1 MQSRHSAVLTAVSI
15 ALAAGACQ
23 APGVAT
29 QTARAVDEWT
39 GTYPLTADGEL
50 QIINTNGAIEIEA
63 ATTPTVEVHA
73 ERIARATTDAAA
85 RDLLPHISI
94 RADSVSGHLTIQTE
108 RMSGLLIG
116 VSFEVVY
123 HVKAPASATIRA
135 RTANG
140 SITAT
145 GTSGR
150 LVAFAANGDIL
161 GHALAGGIDA
171 RTVNKGVTIDM
182 ATVGREPIDLRA
194 ANGSIQLGLP
204 LDTNANLAATCSNG
218 NIEVTGLTFQPLGDQ
233 TKRRLR
239 GRINTG
245 GTPIE
250 LNTTNGDIRVY
261 ERR

>member
-1 MQSRHSAVLTAVSI
+1 MQSCHSAVLTAVSL
-15 ALAAGACQ
+15 ALTAAACQ
-23 APGVAT
+23 APGVVK
-29 QTARAVDEWT
+29 QTARAADEWA
-39 GTYPLTADGEL
+39 GTYPLAADGEL
-50 QIINTNGAIEIEA
+50 QIINTNGAIEIQ
-63 ATTPTVEVHA
+63 ATTAPTVEVHA
-73 ERIARATTDAAA
+73 ERIARAATDAAA

-94 RADSVSGHLTIQTE
+94 RSDSAIGHVTIQTE

-123 HVKAPASATIRA
+123 HVSAPASATIRA

-140 SITAT
+140 SISAT

-150 LVAFAANGDIL
+150 LIALAANGDIL
-161 GHALAGGIDA
+161 GEGLAGGIDA

-182 ATVGREPIDLRA
+182 AKVGDEPIDLRA
-194 ANGSIQLGLP
+194 TNGSIQLGLP

-218 NIEVTGLTFQPLGDQ
+218 NIEVTGLTFQPLGEQ
-233 TKRRLR
+233 TKRRVR
-239 GRINTG
+239 GRINKG

-250 LNTTNGDIRVY
+250 LNTTNGDIRVH